1 MAKRTRGTGRPG
13 QRRPITRA
21 TRPVARTTAPANGSA
36 AAPAVGLTAAEEA
49 RAAEYE
55 AQIAAA
61 EQAAPARTA
70 ERRPVAGRPNELAAQ
85 ATRRRSSGGLAVQ
98 YAHEYDYVARDLRRI
113 LVTASLLTAILFGI
127 WFLFEVVGLSPL

>member
-21 TRPVARTTAPANGSA
+21 TRPVARTTEPANGPA
-36 AAPAVGLTAAEEA
+36 TAPAGGLTAAEEA

-55 AQIAAA
+55 ARIAAA
-61 EQAAPARTA
+61 EQAAPARA
-70 ERRPVAGRPNELAAQ
+70 ERRPVAGRPNELASQ
-85 ATRRRSSGGLAVQ
+85 AMRRRSSGGLAVQ

-127 WFLFEVVGLSPL
+127 WFLLEVVGLSPL

>member
-21 TRPVARTTAPANGSA
+21 TRPVARTTEPANGPA
-36 AAPAVGLTAAEEA
+36 TAPAVGLTAAEEA

-55 AQIAAA
+55 ARIAAA
-61 EQAAPARTA
+61 EQAAPARA
-70 ERRPVAGRPNELAAQ
+70 ERRPVAGRPNELASQ